1 MNPPLSP
8 IPLPPGDP
16 ARLLEALVRASGEGM
31 VVTAPDGAILW
42 VNAAFT
48 AITGYRADEVL
59 GRNPRVLKSDRHAPH
74 FYQEMWSRL
83 VSEGVWEGEIWNRR
97 KTGEAYPERLS
108 IRAIR
113 DGSGRLTG
121 YVGVFTDITGQKSQN
136 EALLHEAYH
145 DPLTDLPNRHL
156 FQDRLNMALR
166 KSKNGGNPLGVI
178 CLDLDR
184 FKTINDSLGHV
195 AGDII
200 LTEVGHRLSKL
211 LRQADTLS
219 RFGGDDFYM
228 LLTDL
233 RDPEDAAHVA
243 GRILTC
249 LSEPVEV
256 LGEEL
261 HVTASIGVTISPTDG
276 IASSQLLQNAEMAM
290 YRAKEAGRNNFAFF
304 TEDLGNRVLK
314 GLKLENDLRK
324 ALAREEFVLYYQPRV
339 DVLSGRVRGME
350 ALVRWI
356 PAGGV
361 PVSPGEFIPL
371 AEETG
376 LILALGD
383 WILEE
388 ACRQTKL
395 WLDEGLGDL
404 KVAVNLS
411 PRQIEQPG
419 LAAKVLAVLARTGL
433 PASRLEVEVTETVFL
448 KGFDEARRTLGSL
461 AEAGIS
467 VALDDFGTGY
477 SSLTYLKR
485 LPITT
490 LKIDKSFVD
499 GLPFDKDDAAIVTS
513 VVSIAANM
521 GLGVVAE
528 GVENMAQLEFLRSLS
543 CCDGFQGYLYAKP
556 LPPRE
561 FAALM
566 ARGDVLLPGG
576 GTL

>member
-1 MNPPLSP
+1 MNPPP
-8 IPLPPGDP
+8 PFPLPPGDP

-31 VVTAPDGAILW
+31 IVTAPDGSILW
-42 VNAAFT
+42 VNDAFT
-48 AITGYRADEVL
+48 DITGYDADEAH
-59 GRNPRVLKSDRHAPH
+59 GQNPRMLKSDHHDAA
-74 FYQEMWSRL
+74 FYEALWSRL
-83 VSEGVWEGEIWNRR
+83 IEEGVWEGEIWNRR
-97 KTGEAYPERLS
+97 KSGEAYPERLS

-113 DGSGRLTG
+113 DASGRLAG
-121 YVGVFTDITGQKSQN
+121 YVGVFTDITDQKSHK
-136 EALLHEAYH
+136 EVLLHEAYH
-145 DPLTDLPNRHL
+145 DPLTGLPNRHL
-156 FQDRLNMALR
+156 FHDRLGMALR
-166 KSKNGGNPLGVI
+166 KSQLGGNPVGVI

-184 FKTINDSLGHV
+184 FKTINDSLGH
-195 AGDII
+195 ATGDII
-200 LTEVGHRLSKL
+200 LTEVGYRLSKL

-228 LLTDL
+228 LLTEL

-249 LSEPVEV
+249 LADPVET

-261 HVTASIGVTISPTDG
+261 HVTASIGVTISPSDGTDP
-276 IASSQLLQNAEMAM
+276 AQLVRNAEMAM
-290 YRAKEAGRNNFAFF
+290 YRAKEAGRNNFNFF

-339 DVLSGRVRGME
+339 DVLTGTVRGME

-419 LAAKVLAVLARTGL
+419 LAAKVLAVLERTGL

-448 KGFDEARRTLGSL
+448 KGFAEARKTLSSL
-461 AEAGIS
+461 AAAGIT

-477 SSLTYLKR
+477 SSLTYLKQ
-485 LPITT
+485 LPIST

-499 GLPFDKDDAAIVTS
+499 GLPQDKDDAAIVTS
-513 VVSIAANM
+513 VVSIAANL
-521 GLGVVAE
+521 GLAVVAE
-528 GVENMAQLEFLRSLS
+528 GVETMAQLEFLRSLS

-561 FAALM
+561 FAALLS
-566 ARGDVLLPGG
+566 RGDVLLPHGDAA
-576 GTL
+576 